1 MWLKSDINIL
11 GNEAALNTRRPSLK
25 AEIMKKHS
33 ILLSI
38 ITTLSGN
45 VYADAGN
52 QLPSCYAANK
62 MEMAAPATKHEVFI
76 LIDETTVL
84 DENLQ
89 NALFSITKSLVKPGV
104 KFSLLSFSAFTQG
117 RYLSPKVSG
126 VLELPLLKKARSS
139 VGVKVLKNF
148 DACMAGQAN
157 YGLSLVSKAEKTV
170 LQNSSSDLKKSD
182 VLASIAEVSHLVKNS
197 TIQKKTVLI
206 VSDMLENSTVS
217 SFYAE
222 KNVRRID
229 PVKEMNI
236 ASKEKMLG
244 DFSGADIYVMGAGIV
259 PENGKAV
266 YRDPKTMQALKSF
279 WQTYFQK
286 SNAVLVEF
294 GQPALLGKVE

>member
-1 MWLKSDINIL
+1 MINKTFFASLLLISL
-11 GNEAALNTRRPSLK
+11 GAHA
-25 AEIMKKHS
+25 
-33 ILLSI
+33 
-38 ITTLSGN
+38 G
-45 VYADAGN
+45 AGN
-52 QLPSCYAANK
+52 DIPSCYAANK
-62 MEMAAPATKHEVFI
+62 MEVPAPALKHEVFI

-89 NALFSITKSLVKPGV
+89 NALFSITQSLVKPGV
-104 KFSLLSFSAFTQG
+104 KFSLLSFSAFAQG

-126 VLELPLLKKARSS
+126 VLELPLLKEARSS

-148 DACMAGQAN
+148 DACMTGQAN
-157 YGLSLVSKAEKTV
+157 YGLNLVLKAEKTV
-170 LQNSSSDLKKSD
+170 LQNASSDLKKSD
-182 VLASIAEVSHLVKNS
+182 VLASIAEVSRLVKNS

-217 SFYAE
+217 SFYANN
-222 KNVRRID
+222 NVRRID

-244 DFSGADIYVMGAGIV
+244 DFSGAGIYVMGAGVV

>member
-1 MWLKSDINIL
+1 MINKTFFASLFLAACMMPL
-11 GNEAALNTRRPSLK
+11 GV
-25 AEIMKKHS
+25 H
-33 ILLSI
+33 
-38 ITTLSGN
+38 
-45 VYADAGN
+45 ADAGN
-52 QLPSCYAANK
+52 GIPSCYAANK
-62 MEMAAPATKHEVFI
+62 MEVPAPATKYEVFI

-89 NALFSITKSLVKPGV
+89 NALFSITQSLVKPGV
-104 KFSLLSFSAFTQG
+104 KFSLLSFSAFAQG

-126 VLELPLLKKARSS
+126 VLELPLLKEARSS

-148 DACMAGQAN
+148 DACMVGQAR
-157 YGLSLVSKAEKTV
+157 YGLNLALKTEKAV
-170 LQNSSSDLKKSD
+170 LQSASSELKKSD

-206 VSDMLENSTVS
+206 VSDMLENSTIS

-222 KNVRRID
+222 NNVRRID
-229 PVKEMNI
+229 PAKEMNI

-244 DFSGADIYVMGAGIV
+244 DFSGAAIYVMGAGVV
-259 PENGKAV
+259 PENGKAI
-266 YRDPKTMQALKSF
+266 YRYPQAMQALKSF
-279 WQTYFQK
+279 WQRYFQK